1 MDALALGAL
10 FRLVRIRRGL
20 RQRDVGRQAGLS
32 DAIVSRIEHG
42 QFGSITHMTLER
54 VAGVL
59 EIRLDY
65 RARWHAGD
73 LERLAGRD
81 HSLLVEQFAGRLRS
95 AGWETRSEVTF
106 AIWGDRGSVD
116 LLAWLAAVR
125 SLLVVEV
132 KTEIVDVGETL
143 RAFDVKIRRAEA
155 IAASVGWESPSL
167 ISAALVVAESRTNRR
182 RISAHAQTFRGV
194 LPDTGR
200 ELRALLG
207 GHLARPVRAIAFL
220 PYRRSSTTGPH
231 SAGVQR
237 VRVAASRSRRAA

>member
-10 FRLVRIRRGL
+10 FRLVRVRRRL
-20 RQRDVGRQAGLS
+20 RQRDVGQRAGVS

-42 QFGSITHMTLER
+42 QLGPITHATLER
-54 VAGVL
+54 VARVL

-73 LERLAGRD
+73 LDRLAGRD
-81 HSLLVEQFAGRLRS
+81 HSLLVERFAGRLGS

-106 AIWGDRGSVD
+106 AIWGDRGAVD
-116 LLAWLAAVR
+116 LLAWLPAAR

-132 KTEIVDVGETL
+132 KTEITDVGETL
-143 RAFDVKIRRAEA
+143 RAFDVKIRHAA
-155 IAASVGWESPSL
+155 AVAASVGWTSPA
-167 ISAALVVAESRTNRR
+167 IVSAALVVAETRTNRR
-182 RISAHAQTFRGV
+182 RISAHAQTFRGL

-207 GHLARPVRAIAFL
+207 GNRDRPVRAITFL
-220 PYRRSSTTGPH
+220 SYRRSSTTGPH
-231 SAGVQR
+231 SAGVRR
-237 VRVAASRSRRAA
+237 VRLAPSKGRRAA